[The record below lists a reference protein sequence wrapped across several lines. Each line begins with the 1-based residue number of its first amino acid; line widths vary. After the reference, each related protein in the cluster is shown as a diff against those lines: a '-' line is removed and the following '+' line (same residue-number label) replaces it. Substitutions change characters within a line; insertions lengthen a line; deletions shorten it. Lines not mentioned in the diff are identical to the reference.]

1 MKRPFGIQFLTT
13 ESTYLGSSHVPTF
26 VLTCF
31 LARVRVKSRFPR
43 LCALVPLVAGFLHDN
58 ASSKMSKMLGS
69 GGVGSVGGVVI
80 EGGSITAASV
90 STAPVGSFV

>member
-1 MKRPFGIQFLTT
+1 MGQGLLDRIHRSF
-13 ESTYLGSSHVPTF
+13 Y
-26 VLTCF
+26 
-31 LARVRVKSRFPR
+31 
-43 LCALVPLVAGFLHDN
+43 

-90 STAPVGSFV
+90 STAPAGSFV